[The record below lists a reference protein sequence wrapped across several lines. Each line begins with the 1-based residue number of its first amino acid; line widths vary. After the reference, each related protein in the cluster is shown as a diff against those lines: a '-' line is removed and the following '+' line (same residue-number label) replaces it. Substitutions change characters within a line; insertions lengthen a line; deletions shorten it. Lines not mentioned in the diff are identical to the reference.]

1 MAKKKAQKPTPII
14 ISQDRAPCWEVFFRD
29 QRSPL
34 LRSQLITALMSG
46 HQLEVERL
54 PHGALLDAVVLSMTT
69 RSYFDAEIIDDYT
82 ALLRHVDELWR
93 DPMWTK
99 RIFDQYHTNAASYI
113 IRGSSRFVCA
123 EDLYIPDLVGWL
135 LEHEPPQYFSEEL
148 AA

>member
-1 MAKKKAQKPTPII
+1 MAKKKAQNPTPT
-14 ISQDRAPCWEVFFRD
+14 SHDHAPCWEVFFRD

-69 RSYFDAEIIDDYT
+69 RNYLDAEIVDDYT
-82 ALLRHVDELWR
+82 VLLRHVDELWR
-93 DPMWTK
+93 DPMWT
-99 RIFDQYHTNAASYI
+99 RRVFDQYHSNAAGFI
-113 IRGSSRFVCA
+113 VRGSTKFVCA
-123 EDLYIPDLVGWL
+123 EDLYIPDLVRWF

-148 AA
+148 VA